1 MLGTP
6 QEAPGLGW
14 RVLQLAQALL
24 DLALDERLH
33 ASFDRGF
40 SKFGLLLLE
49 NLDAVEANS
58 GGVSLLLRV
67 ADAGLLFLVEL
78 GSELSL
84 RILDLLLIA

>member
-6 QEAPGLGW
+6 QEASGLGW

-24 DLALDERLH
+24 DLALDQRLH
-33 ASFDRGF
+33 ASFDWRF
-40 SKFGLLLLE
+40 AKFGLLLLE

-58 GGVSLLLRV
+58 GSMGLLLRV

-84 RILDLLLIA
+84 RILDFLLVA